1 METFRQRLDF
11 AFKQNGI
18 TQAKFARLMDTESQ
32 NVNLW
37 KVRGGIPRSHF
48 IKACD
53 ILGANPSWLSE
64 GKGHW
69 EQSQTVKD
77 EPNVYTQKNDYP
89 HKTRTGKNHP
99 AISEPPAKI
108 QPGGIPDLSSLI
120 STTSPRTSDL
130 LQQIQQADQNG
141 TLTEQDINLLE
152 TITTRLMTK

>member
-1 METFRQRLDF
+1 MNTHKLYFLYMETFRQRLDF

-53 ILGANPSWLSE
+53 ILSANPSWLSE

-69 EQSQTVKD
+69 EQSKVVK
-77 EPNVYTQKNDYP
+77 EQPKVYAATP
-89 HKTRTGKNHP
+89 
-99 AISEPPAKI
+99 
-108 QPGGIPDLSSLI
+108 QPGDI
-120 STTSPRTSDL
+120 S
-130 LQQIQQADQNG
+130 
-141 TLTEQDINLLE
+141 NLLSV
-152 TITTRLMTK
+152 TTPRSSAILEKLAAKLSNHELSDADMEIIEAIADRFTK